1 MSFIAEDQIDL
12 AIFKK
17 QHKVVIASLTVP
29 TSDSSFLPLPW
40 KSEPPSFR
48 SPYFS
53 ANSLNPV
60 KRNYVGQTQ
69 CRRLPH
75 EWGLGKGKTEA
86 SLPPANLRRG
96 CF

>member
-29 TSDSSFLPLPW
+29 TSDSSFPPLPW

-60 KRNYVGQTQ
+60 KGNYVMLFKYIIMSKDKHILCLQKDHYMLLD
-69 CRRLPH
+69 RER
-75 EWGLGKGKTEA
+75 E
-86 SLPPANLRRG
+86 RV
-96 CF
+96 

>member
-29 TSDSSFLPLPW
+29 TSDPSFP
-40 KSEPPSFR
+40 SEPPSFR

-53 ANSLNPV
+53 ASSLNPV
-60 KRNYVGQTQ
+60 KINYVALSKYIIMSMDKIFSVE
-69 CRRLPH
+69 C
-75 EWGLGKGKTEA
+75 
-86 SLPPANLRRG
+86 
-96 CF
+96 